1 METFKVFVKK
11 FIPKFILKKIRPV
24 WHGFLAFIAAARYGF
39 PSQAMVVI
47 GITGTAGKTTTTQ
60 MLAAILNA
68 AGKKT
73 GFITTAG
80 YSLGDGSKENS
91 KSLSMPGGFL
101 MQGLLTDIH
110 DAGCTHVIIECTSE
124 GLAQNRHIGIN
135 FDVALLTNLHPAH
148 LDAHGGS
155 IENYRKAKGK
165 LFETLELGQRKE
177 IFREKLSGFNAEGEH
192 AEYFAH
198 FKAGRKFAVINGTS
212 DETIAKGVKLG
223 AKNMYAMEK
232 IQINAESVS
241 FEISDVQFNLPL
253 PGEFNAWNA
262 GLAAATAHMLG
273 VDLVKSSET
282 LANFSGVSGR
292 METVKSSKG
301 FSVVV
306 DYAPEPEGMKQSLK
320 AADAMPHQR
329 LVHVFGSTGGHRD
342 VAKRAEFGAISAEYA
357 DQIIITNDDVYES
370 DPQKIADDV
379 LSGVRSV
386 SNKAPDVKI
395 ILDRHEAISS
405 AIQNAKAGDIILI
418 TGKGSEN
425 FLVLPGDKRI
435 AWNEKQVV
443 EELLKENE

>member
-1 METFKVFVKK
+1 METFKTFVKK
-11 FIPKFILKKIRPV
+11 FIPNFMLKKIRPV
-24 WHGFLAFIAAARYGF
+24 WHGFLAFIAAARFGF
-39 PSQAMVVI
+39 PSQSMVVI

-68 AGKKT
+68 AGKRT

-80 YSLGDGSKENS
+80 YSLGDDSQQNS
-91 KSLSMPGGFL
+91 HSLSMPGGFR

-148 LDAHGGS
+148 LDAHSDS
-155 IENYRKAKGK
+155 IENYRKAKGR

-177 IFREKLSGFNAEGEH
+177 IFREKLLGLNAEGEH

-198 FKAGRKFAVINGTS
+198 FKADRKFAVINGTS
-212 DETIAKGVKLG
+212 DEAIAKGVKLG

-232 IQINAESVS
+232 IVVHAESVS
-241 FEISDVQFNLPL
+241 FAISDVEFNLLL
-253 PGEFNAWNA
+253 PGEFNTWNA

-273 VDLVKSSET
+273 VDLAKSSEV
-282 LANFSGVSGR
+282 LAKFAGVSGR
-292 METVKSSKG
+292 METIRSAKG
-301 FSVVV
+301 FRVVI
-306 DYAPEPEGMKQSLK
+306 DYAPEPEGMRQALRAVS
-320 AADAMPHQR
+320 AMSHQR
-329 LVHVFGSTGGHRD
+329 LVHIFGSTGGHRD
-342 VAKRAEFGAISAEYA
+342 VAKRSEFGAISAEYA

-379 LSGVRSV
+379 LGGVRSV
-386 SNKAPDVKI
+386 PDKTPEEKI
-395 ILDRHEAISS
+395 ILDRREAISS
-405 AIQNAKAGDIILI
+405 AIQNAKVGDIILL

-435 AWNEKQVV
+435 AWNERKVV
-443 EELLKENE
+443 EELLKQNE

>member
-1 METFKVFVKK
+1 METFKTFVKK
-11 FIPKFILKKIRPV
+11 FIPKFMLKKIRPA
-24 WHGFLAFIAAARYGF
+24 WHGFLAFIASARYGF
-39 PSQAMVVI
+39 PSQSMVVI
-47 GITGTAGKTTTTQ
+47 GVTGTAGKTTTTQ
-60 MLAAILNA
+60 MLAAILNG

-80 YSLGDGSKENS
+80 YSLGGGVRENS

-148 LDAHGGS
+148 LDAHSGS

-165 LFETLELGQRKE
+165 LFESLEFGQRKE
-177 IFREKLSGFNAEGEH
+177 IFREKLLGLNAEGEH

-198 FKAGRKFAVINGTS
+198 FKADRKFAVINGTS
-212 DETIAKGVKLG
+212 DESIAKGVKLG
-223 AKNMYAMEK
+223 AKNMYALEK
-232 IQINAESVS
+232 LAVHPESVS
-241 FEISDVQFNLPL
+241 FVISDVEFNLTL

-262 GLAAATAHMLG
+262 GLAVAAAHMLG
-273 VDLVKSSET
+273 VDLLKSSDA
-282 LANFSGVSGR
+282 LAKFSGVSGR
-292 METVKSSKG
+292 METIKSSKG
-301 FSVVV
+301 FSIVI
-306 DYAPEPEGMKQSLK
+306 DYAPEPEGMNQALK
-320 AADAMPHQR
+320 AVNAMPHQR
-329 LVHVFGSTGGHRD
+329 LIHVFGSTGGHRD
-342 VAKRAEFGAISAEYA
+342 VAKRAEFGSISAEYS

-379 LSGVRSV
+379 LGGVLSV
-386 SNKAPDVKI
+386 ANKTPDTKI
-395 ILDRHEAISS
+395 VLDRREAISV
-405 AIQNAKAGDIILI
+405 AIQNAKAGDIILL

-435 AWNEKQVV
+435 LWNEKKVV
-443 EELLKENE
+443 EELLKQNE

>member
-1 METFKVFVKK
+1 METFKTFVKK
-11 FIPKFILKKIRPV
+11 FIPNFLLKKIRPV
-24 WHGFLAFIAAARYGF
+24 WHGFLAFIASARYGF

-80 YSLGDGSKENS
+80 YSLGKGSQENS

-101 MQGLLTDIH
+101 MQSLLTDIH
-110 DAGCTHVIIECTSE
+110 DAGCSHVIIECTSE
-124 GLAQNRHIGIN
+124 GLVQNRHIGIN

-155 IENYRKAKGK
+155 IENYRKAKGR
-165 LFETLELGQRKE
+165 LFEVLELGQRKE
-177 IFREKLSGFNAEGEH
+177 IFREKLLGLNAEGEH
-192 AEYFAH
+192 TEYFAH
-198 FKAGRKFAVINGTS
+198 FKADRKFAVINGTS
-212 DETIAKGVKLG
+212 DEAIAKGVKLG

-232 IQINAESVS
+232 IAVHAESVS
-241 FEISDVQFNLPL
+241 FAISDVEFNLPL

-273 VDLVKSSET
+273 VDLVKSSEV
-282 LANFSGVSGR
+282 LANFAGVSGR
-292 METVKSSKG
+292 MEVVRSAKG
-301 FSVVV
+301 FSVVI
-306 DYAPEPEGMKQSLK
+306 DYAPEPEGMRQALK
-320 AADAMPHQR
+320 AVSAMPHQR
-329 LVHVFGSTGGHRD
+329 LVHIFGSTGGHRD
-342 VAKRAEFGAISAEYA
+342 VAKRSEFGAISAEYTN
-357 DQIIITNDDVYES
+357 QIIITNDDVYES

-379 LSGVRSV
+379 LGGVLSV
-386 SNKAPDVKI
+386 SDKTPDAKI
-395 ILDRHEAISS
+395 ILDRRDAIST
-405 AIQNAKAGDIILI
+405 AIQNAKTGDIILI

-435 AWNEKQVV
+435 VWNERKVV
-443 EELLKENE
+443 EELLKQNE